1 MKYGCCVNLLPKGEA
16 KTGIEYAGRL
26 KALGYDYVELPLNEL
41 SKLSEPEFEAL
52 LQRLEEAGLPCLC
65 CNDFMPASFQI
76 TGPRLTPREEL
87 SNYLRLAMGRL
98 RRLGASY
105 TVFGSPWSRSCPEG
119 FPRERAFGQIADFL
133 GMAGDEAARNGIV
146 IAVEHNNRSET
157 NMLNHFSDV
166 VQMVRGVGHP
176 NVRALCDYYH
186 LRYEGDAP
194 EVLLESG
201 DLLVHT
207 HIAQLENR
215 RYLTD
220 LSREPALSQYA
231 AVLRRMGY
239 RGGVSIEGY
248 VDSPDSWEADA
259 RATLSNLRQVFG

>member
-1 MKYGCCVNLLPKGEA
+1 MKYGCCVNLLPKREA

-157 NMLNHFSDV
+157 NMLNHFPTWSRWSARWATP
-166 VQMVRGVGHP
+166 MSGRCATTTTSGMRGTRRTCCW
-176 NVRALCDYYH
+176 RAGTCWST
-186 LRYEGDAP
+186 P
-194 EVLLESG
+194 
-201 DLLVHT
+201 T
-207 HIAQLENR
+207 
-215 RYLTD
+215 
-220 LSREPALSQYA
+220 
-231 AVLRRMGY
+231 
-239 RGGVSIEGY
+239 
-248 VDSPDSWEADA
+248 SPSWKTGAISP
-259 RATLSNLRQVFG
+259 T